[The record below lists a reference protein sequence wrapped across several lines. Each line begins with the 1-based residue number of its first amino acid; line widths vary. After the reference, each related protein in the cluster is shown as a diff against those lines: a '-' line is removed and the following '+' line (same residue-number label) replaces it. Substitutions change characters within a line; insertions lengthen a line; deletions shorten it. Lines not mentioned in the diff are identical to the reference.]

1 MGHSTFQEIF
11 ARISLCEPFERDIHD
26 WKYLFKNLKLEMDTS
41 KKEGFE
47 IDFFSVDGYEFLED
61 FFYGNSNNQSIS
73 PVFTKILIDIFG
85 EEYVWGEGGFC
96 CWRNKEILAS
106 FISRSAV
113 DDEEIETFES
123 DREFVMDSWW
133 NFVKSNVP
141 KIP

>member
-11 ARISLCEPFERDIHD
+11 ARISLCEPFERDIRD
-26 WKYLFKNLKLEMDTS
+26 WKYLFKNLKLEMDIS

-47 IDFFSVDGYEFLED
+47 IDFFGIDGYEFLED

-73 PVFTKILIDIFG
+73 PVFTKILIDIFSDD
-85 EEYVWGEGGFC
+85 YVCGEGGFC

-113 DDEEIETFES
+113 DDEDIETFES
-123 DREFVMDSWW
+123 DREFVMKSWW
-133 NFVKSNVP
+133 KFIESNVP
-141 KIP
+141 KP